1 MHNFLISFII
11 FIFLS
16 FSALAT
22 MFLHRKMRPHYWDD
36 ETAAV
41 VRLIANIFV
50 VMTSLVF
57 GLMMNS
63 AKNTYEAIDAN
74 VHAFG
79 TDIIV
84 LDRTLRNYGPDAAE
98 ARKQLDLYVEE
109 AILNPTRGSDNHQDK
124 PDLTGQLLD
133 KLGKELARIEPTSD
147 YKAHILLDIRQQ
159 YHNIV
164 EQRWGLIEKSEGSMP
179 IPIIVMLAAW
189 LTLIFASYGYRS
201 PKNAVTISMVIIS
214 AFLIS
219 SSLYLVLDMNVP
231 FSGPISISD
240 IPLKRALIEIRS

>member
-1 MHNFLISFII
+1 MYNFLVSFII

-63 AKNTYEAIDAN
+63 AKNTYEAIDSN

-84 LDRTLRNYGPDAAE
+84 LDRTLRNYGPDTAV
-98 ARKQLDLYVEE
+98 ARKQLDNYVEE
-109 AILNPTRGSDNHQDK
+109 AILSPTRGSDNHQEK

-147 YKAHILLDIRQQ
+147 YKAQILLDIRQQ

-179 IPIIVMLAAW
+179 IPIIAMLAAW

-201 PKNAVTISMVIIS
+201 PKNAITISMVIVS

-219 SSLYLVLDMNVP
+219 SSLYLVLDMNEP

-240 IPLKRALIEIRS
+240 MPLKRALIEIRS